1 MPGGKLESFEVQVG
15 VGRVGDGELI
25 PVSATVDTGAPHS
38 VMPESLLR
46 GLGVSPAEY
55 HTFTDADGGK
65 VECGYGVARFVLDG
79 REYPCPVVFGP
90 EGQYMLGVT
99 SLQIFNLQFDPP
111 KENLIAKPLRLT
123 PVNGRDGVLAL
134 KGKSAKSLEPRWVKD
149 FLSPSKN
156 RRKMNPVLAWLL
168 ISAKVVV
175 FALRYGG
182 SKDAWVNYDT
192 GELYPVE
199 E

>member
-1 MPGGKLESFEVQVG
+1 MEALEVQVG
-15 VGRVGDGELI
+15 IGRLGGGELI
-25 PVSATVDTGAPHS
+25 PVSATVDAGAPHS
-38 VMPESLLR
+38 VMPDSLLR
-46 GLGVSPAEY
+46 GLGVSPTEY
-55 HTFTDADGGK
+55 HTFRDGDGGA
-65 VECGYGVARFVLDG
+65 VECGYGVVRLVLDG

-111 KENLIAKPLRLT
+111 KENLIAKPLRLM
-123 PVNGRDGVLAL
+123 PVKERGGGLAL

-156 RRKMNPVLAWLL
+156 RRKLNPVAAWLL
-168 ISAKVVV
+168 VSAKIVV